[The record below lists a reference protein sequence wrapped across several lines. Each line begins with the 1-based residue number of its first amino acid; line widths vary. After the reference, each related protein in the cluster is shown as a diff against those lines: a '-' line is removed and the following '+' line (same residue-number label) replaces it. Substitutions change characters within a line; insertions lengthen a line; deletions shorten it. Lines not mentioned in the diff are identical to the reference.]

1 MSKSSTNANNQRVRN
16 STNCFNESLRLKD
29 KMILEQAQEIAAL
42 KQKLLRIE
50 ESYQDLQKKVA
61 PKKLNSAEADLVTA
75 FCSIKLSC
83 NMNVKS
89 VMSFGIEMVG
99 FGAKRQNIRDSLNMQ
114 HFRSHFGVG
123 PEAIVAILK
132 DLPNEQNEQEQKNSN
147 T

>member
-1 MSKSSTNANNQRVRN
+1 
-16 STNCFNESLRLKD
+16 
-29 KMILEQAQEIAAL
+29 MILEQAQEIAAL
-42 KQKLLRIE
+42 KQKLLRID

-61 PKKLNSAEADLVTA
+61 PKKLNSAEAYLVMA

-99 FGAKRQNIRDSLNMQ
+99 FGAKRQNVRDSLNAQ

-132 DLPNEQNEQEQKNSN
+132 DLPNEQNEQEQKKL
-147 T
+147 

>member
-1 MSKSSTNANNQRVRN
+1 
-16 STNCFNESLRLKD
+16 
-29 KMILEQAQEIAAL
+29 MILEQAQEIAAL